1 MVKLQKCD
9 SLIDESIKDKYIQI
23 ALLLKKL
30 NLMNFHQVFVL
41 TTNLVHCDRCDNK
54 LTIAERLI
62 YDDEL
67 VSSLKLNYR
76 LNNGHYAIGKINS
89 DNPTENK
96 TIKKLNE
103 QISGDLSLLTKNQI
117 NRINKKLNKYLYPVN
132 IGQTKELIHI
142 DNPLFDLNE

>member
-1 MVKLQKCD
+1 
-9 SLIDESIKDKYIQI
+9 LIDETIKDKYVQI

-30 NLMNFHQVFVL
+30 NLMSFHQVFVL
-41 TTNLVHCDRCDNK
+41 TTNLVHCDHCDSK

-67 VSSLKLNYR
+67 VSALKLNYR
-76 LNNGHYAIGKINS
+76 LNGCYAVGKINNT
-89 DNPTENK
+89 NPTENK

-132 IGQTKELIHI
+132 ISHTKELIYI